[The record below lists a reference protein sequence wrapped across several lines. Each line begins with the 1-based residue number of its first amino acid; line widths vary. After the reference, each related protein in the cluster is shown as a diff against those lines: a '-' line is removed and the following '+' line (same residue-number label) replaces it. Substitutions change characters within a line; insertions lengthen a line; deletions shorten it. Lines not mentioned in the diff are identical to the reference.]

1 MWGCHF
7 NSINRNP
14 KNRLFTNLFS
24 YIYIKSQVIYSL
36 GLKLGFCLEAYT
48 MLFVFQGRRQTGGGG
63 GERETGKQTE
73 RQLVTWYV
81 ESSPDRQTET
91 DREAD
96 S

>member
-1 MWGCHF
+1 M
-7 NSINRNP
+7 INRNP

-24 YIYIKSQVIYSL
+24 YIYIKGQVIYSL
-36 GLKLGFCLEAYT
+36 GVEAGVLSGNLYHALCLPGAK
-48 MLFVFQGRRQTGGGG
+48 RDGGGG
-63 GERETGKQTE
+63 GGAETGRQTE

-91 DREAD
+91 DIEAD